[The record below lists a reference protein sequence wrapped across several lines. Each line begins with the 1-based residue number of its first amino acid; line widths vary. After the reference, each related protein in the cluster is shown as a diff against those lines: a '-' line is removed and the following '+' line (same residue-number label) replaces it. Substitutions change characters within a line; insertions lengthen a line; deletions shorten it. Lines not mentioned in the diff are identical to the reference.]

1 MEQEF
6 RNSLKFSAI
15 MEMQIELIFLKRFIR
30 QRHLQIPMSGITA
43 QRDNLQD
50 VKFEEMPCWVKKFRQ
65 GESVVVNNIEDI
77 CHTMPLEY
85 ELLKMK
91 AIKSVVVLPLF
102 HGSYL
107 TGFLGLDNPY
117 IQENENFIFFLDLI

>member
-1 MEQEF
+1 
-6 RNSLKFSAI
+6 
-15 MEMQIELIFLKRFIR
+15 
-30 QRHLQIPMSGITA
+30 
-43 QRDNLQD
+43 
-50 VKFEEMPCWVKKFRQ
+50 
-65 GESVVVNNIEDI
+65 
-77 CHTMPLEY
+77 MPLEY

-117 IQENENFIFFLDLI
+117 IQKNENFIFFLELIGAHLGSALVNTLVEQHLELKTQ